1 MNAILLF
8 TNGTELNFNVTFNF
22 SFAQALD
29 VLEEHFA
36 KDKIFEHYT
45 EAAIIAFYVVL
56 MVMGLCCNLLVCGV
70 VLANTK
76 IRYSI
81 TKSIISLWLIKI

>member
-1 MNAILLF
+1 MNSILF
-8 TNGTELNFNVTFNF
+8 FSNGTELNFNVTFNF

-45 EAAIIAFYVVL
+45 EATIIAFYVLL
-56 MVMGLCCNLLVCGV
+56 MVMGLFCNLLVCGV

-81 TKSIISLWLIKI
+81 T